1 LAVDASGLGCS
12 RLTLVAAAVSR
23 FLDWFWL
30 RSVERSIRERSG
42 APSARALDFIGR
54 ARVASEV
61 AVRTERPAEPF
72 LYGGGEAVA
81 CELYREVIHWALLA
95 HAELTPGAGDAAPVE
110 ASTSVATLL
119 ERVDQALLADAAS
132 GKAELAALAPRLSES
147 YREFTEL
154 APADQRALLAE
165 LARFATALLE
175 PLASLEQKLE
185 RLWVRRIVHLL
196 GALVVLLAVVLVGR
210 SIARSRERE
219 ADLAPR
225 ASWTTSSTY
234 AVGGCKS
241 PQQRCPG
248 GESYFFHTA
257 NETNPW
263 IVFDL
268 GKERRI
274 SAVEVE
280 NRLDCCIERALPLVF
295 EVSNNREK
303 WTEVARSTEEFTS
316 LRKKFKSVK
325 TRYVRL
331 RIDHASSILHLS
343 RVRIFP

>member
-12 RLTLVAAAVSR
+12 RLSFVVAAASR

-30 RSVERSIRERSG
+30 RSVERSIRERG
-42 APSARALDFIGR
+42 GQPSSRALELIAR

-72 LYGGGEAVA
+72 VYGGGEAVA
-81 CELYREVIHWALLA
+81 CELYREAIHWTLLA
-95 HAELTPGAGDAAPVE
+95 HVEIAAGDVAAEPGEVP
-110 ASTSVATLL
+110 TSVTALL
-119 ERVDQALLADAAS
+119 ERVDPTLLAHAA
-132 GKAELAALAPRLSES
+132 GGAAELAAIRPHLAES
-147 YREFTEL
+147 YREFAEL
-154 APADQRALLAE
+154 APGAQRALLAD
-165 LARFATALLE
+165 LARFATSVLE

-185 RLWVRRIVHLL
+185 RLWVRRVVHVL
-196 GALVVLLAVVLVGR
+196 GALVVLLGIGLVGR
-210 SIARSRERE
+210 SIAQARQRQ

-225 ASWTTSSTY
+225 ATWTTSSTY
-234 AVGGCKS
+234 GIGGCKS

-248 GESYFFHTA
+248 GESYFFHTGQEA
-257 NETNPW
+257 NPW

-280 NRLDCCIERALPLVF
+280 NRLDCCVERAKPLVF

-316 LRKKFKSVK
+316 LRKGFKAVK

-331 RIDHASSILHLS
+331 RIEHSAAILHLS
-343 RVRIFP
+343 GVRILP